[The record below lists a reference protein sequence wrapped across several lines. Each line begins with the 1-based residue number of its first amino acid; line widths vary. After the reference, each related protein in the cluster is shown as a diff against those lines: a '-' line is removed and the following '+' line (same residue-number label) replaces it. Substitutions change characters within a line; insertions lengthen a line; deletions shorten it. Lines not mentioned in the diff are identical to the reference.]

1 MSATSEDVARLAGVS
16 TATVSRALRAVSG
29 VSPSTRERVLAAVAE
44 LGYVSSPAASRLAGG
59 RTGTVAVVV
68 PYITRWFFGQVVSG
82 AESVLRE
89 QGLDLLLYNLGGP
102 GGRERYFSK
111 QALHKRVDAV
121 LVLCLPLSDAEL
133 HALSGLQVPV
143 VMVGA
148 DVEGFPS
155 VRIDDVSGAAIAA
168 QHLVNLGHRR
178 IALISGVPD
187 DPMGFTAQGD
197 RRRGFRDTLVAAGL
211 PVDPGLEAAGYFTLD
226 GGAEA
231 MSVLLGRPE
240 PPTAVFA
247 ESDEMAFGALR
258 TLRRAGL
265 DVPGDVSLV
274 GFDGHELADL
284 MDLTTVAQPVYEQG
298 RLAAELLA
306 DALNGRGGE
315 RRLSVPTR
323 LIVRGSTRPL
333 RATAPPGGNA
343 PGTSR
348 DPRGAGPLLRPGAE
362 QPPE

>member
-16 TATVSRALRAVSG
+16 TATVSRALRSIEG
-29 VSPSTRERVLAAVAE
+29 VSPRTRERVLAAVQQ

-82 AESVLRE
+82 AESVLRDH
-89 QGLDLLLYNLGGP
+89 GLDLLLYNLGGVQ
-102 GGRERYFSK
+102 GRERYFSG

-121 LVLCLPLSDAEL
+121 LVLCLPLSDAEV
-133 HALSGLQVPV
+133 HALRGLQVPV
-143 VMVGA
+143 AVVGA
-148 DVEGFPS
+148 DVEDIPS
-155 VRIDDVSGAAIAA
+155 VRIDDVVGSKIAV

-178 IALISGVPD
+178 IALISGVPG

-197 RRRGFRDTLVAAGL
+197 RRRGYRDTLAAAGL
-211 PVDPGLEAAGYFTLD
+211 PIDPALEAAGYFTIE
-226 GGAEA
+226 GGAAA
-231 MSVLLGRPE
+231 MSELLSRAD

-265 DVPGDVSLV
+265 RVPEDLSLV
-274 GFDGHELADL
+274 GFDDHELADL

-298 RLAAELLA
+298 RLAARLLV
-306 DALNGRGGE
+306 DALTGSSGE
-315 RRLSVPTR
+315 HRVSVPTR
-323 LIVRGSTRPL
+323 LVVRGSTRPQ
-333 RATAPPGGNA
+333 RGDTPP
-343 PGTSR
+343 R
-348 DPRGAGPLLRPGAE
+348 HDPRS
-362 QPPE
+362 